1 MGHRNPQ
8 GAALHPDTGELWVS
22 EHGPQGGDE
31 INIARAGRNYGWP
44 VKSYGCD
51 YGAPAGDACRIG
63 GGTHAPQFEEPLTF
77 WVPTSIAPSNFVFY
91 EGAMFPEWRGQIL
104 MGALAGQA
112 LWRLQLSGN
121 TVTARSTVFSGERL
135 RDVDIAADG
144 SIWMLAD
151 SGKLLRYGR

>member
-1 MGHRNPQ
+1 
-8 GAALHPDTGELWVS
+8 
-22 EHGPQGGDE
+22 
-31 INIARAGRNYGWP
+31 
-44 VKSYGCD
+44 
-51 YGAPAGDACRIG
+51 
-63 GGTHAPQFEEPLTF
+63 
-77 WVPTSIAPSNFVFY
+77 
-91 EGAMFPEWRGQIL
+91 